1 MITNQVNSNSYSIP
15 SINAVKVLTKETV
28 VGTANSM
35 PTNNRIV
42 NEANVS
48 RNITNNIP
56 PNYLRQVYAGNQRS
70 GHGSLTESFIR
81 SRSSL
86 SPAYMHNEIT
96 TRYDMISAMPMKLAQ
111 IKKSFDILA

>member
-1 MITNQVNSNSYSIP
+1 MITNQVNSNLYSIP
-15 SINAVKVLTKETV
+15 SINAVKALTKETV

-86 SPAYMHNEIT
+86 SPAYIHNEIT
-96 TRYDMISAMPMKLAQ
+96 TRYDMVSAMPMKLAQ

>member
-1 MITNQVNSNSYSIP
+1 MITNQLNTNLYSIP
-15 SINAVKVLTKETV
+15 SRSAVKALSEETV
-28 VGTANSM
+28 VGSANSM
-35 PTNNRIV
+35 PTNNRLVTEV
-42 NEANVS
+42 NVIRKPS
-48 RNITNNIP
+48 NNIP

-81 SRSSL
+81 SRSSF

>member
-1 MITNQVNSNSYSIP
+1 MITNQINSNSYSIS
-15 SINAVKVLTKETV
+15 SINAVKALTKETV

-42 NEANVS
+42 NEVNVS

-111 IKKSFDILA
+111 IKKSFDRLA